1 MFISNIKIHYVLCI
15 IIISSILNGCVEP
28 ITIDIS
34 NFENALVIETT
45 ITNEFKYQQIKLT
58 RSFKFEDELPIFEI
72 DASVKIIDDANITYL
87 FQENSPGNYVSV
99 NEFSAQ
105 PNKNYQLLITTN
117 NGSSYS
123 SQITKL
129 PTITPIDKVYA
140 IRETDDLGN
149 EGMSIFVDSY
159 DPTGNSKYYRFE
171 YEETYKIIAPKW
183 ISKDMIVSPPPTFQ
197 LSFAQKTKEMHTC
210 YNTVISNTIIQ
221 TETTDLSEDR
231 VSRFNVRVIP
241 RDNPIITRRYSILVK
256 QYVQSLEAFTYYKTL
271 NKLSGSE
278 SLFSQNQPGF
288 FNGNVYSLDDQ
299 SEKVLGYFEIASVSS
314 KRMYFNYSDFFPNEP
329 FPPYFENCEEFAPG
343 ISPIPGE
350 PSSVAEFILNGLAK
364 YYRRNLEPKLGEGPY
379 LLVRRACGDCT
390 VLGINIK
397 PDFWEE

>member
-1 MFISNIKIHYVLCI
+1 MFIHNLKIHYVLCL
-15 IIISSILNGCVEP
+15 IIISYILNGCVEP
-28 ITIDIS
+28 IIIDIS
-34 NFENALVIETT
+34 NFENALVIEAT

-58 RSFKFEDELPIFEI
+58 QSFKFEDELPTFEI
-72 DASVKIIDDANITYL
+72 DANVKIIDDANVTYL

-105 PNKNYQLLITTN
+105 ANKNYQLLITTN

-123 SQITKL
+123 SHTTQL
-129 PTITPIDKVYA
+129 PNINPIEKVYA

-159 DPTGNSKYYRFE
+159 DPTGNSKYYRYE

-183 ISKDMIVSPPPTFQ
+183 ISKDMIVSPTTFQ
-197 LSFAQKTKEMHTC
+197 ISFAQKTKEMRTC
-210 YNTVISNTIIQ
+210 YNTVLSNTIIQ

-231 VSRFNVRVIP
+231 VTRFNVRIIP

-288 FNGNVYSLDDQ
+288 FNSNVYSLDNQ
-299 SEKVLGYFEIASVSS
+299 NEKVLGFFEIASVSS
-314 KRMYFNYSDFFPNEP
+314 KRMYFNYSDFFPNEL
-329 FPPYFENCEEFAPG
+329 FPPYFENCEVFAPSTFPLPDG
-343 ISPIPGE
+343 SN
-350 PSSVAEFILNGLAK
+350 SVTDFILDGSAK
-364 YYRRNLEPKLGEGPY
+364 YYRLNTEPKLGEGPY
-379 LLVRRACGDCT
+379 YLVRRACGDCT
-390 VLGINIK
+390 VLGTNIK